1 MARSIALFLNKAE
14 ASILRRYLTDG
25 VAQET
30 NVVQKF
36 IHYAFLGE
44 GGDFNL
50 FFPSGKIP
58 LHEVKWRL
66 VFNERSWRCVSL

>member
-14 ASILRRYLTDG
+14 ASILCRYLTDG

-36 IHYAFLGE
+36 IHYAFFLG
-44 GGDFNL
+44 GGGRI
-50 FFPSGKIP
+50 SIYSSQVGKF
-58 LHEVKWRL
+58 HHMK
-66 VFNERSWRCVSL
+66 

>member
-14 ASILRRYLTDG
+14 ASILCRYLTDG

-36 IHYAFLGE
+36 IHYAFFLG
-44 GGDFNL
+44 GGGEFQFIL
-50 FFPSGKIP
+50 P
-58 LHEVKWRL
+58 KWE
-66 VFNERSWRCVSL
+66 NSIT

>member
-14 ASILRRYLTDG
+14 ASILHRYLTDG
-25 VAQET
+25 VAQQT

-36 IHYAFLGE
+36 IHYAFL

-58 LHEVKWRL
+58 LHEVKWKL
-66 VFNERSWRCVSL
+66 VFNERCQRCVSL